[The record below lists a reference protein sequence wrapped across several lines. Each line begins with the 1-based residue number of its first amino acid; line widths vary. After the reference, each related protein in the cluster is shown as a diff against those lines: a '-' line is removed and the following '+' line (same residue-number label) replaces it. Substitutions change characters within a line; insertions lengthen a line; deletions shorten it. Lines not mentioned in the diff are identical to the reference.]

1 MAKAAKIRADL
12 VELARAFLN
21 SDGFKAEVV
30 RTMPMEVVLSFESAM
45 DTVLVSNEGFNTFKQ
60 QWIACYRKYS
70 RQWAKSEVAR
80 NWSLALDAAVRFVQ
94 REDDAS
100 GDGQQVFDQRYRA
113 LYVALHEK
121 IESARRIGYGF
132 DTIASALVEEI
143 GNVITKMDNVKIVV
157 AKTHKV
163 AKPGSASKRG
173 NGKTHNLALRP
184 RDRKKGKGKNNK
196 NKK

>member
-1 MAKAAKIRADL
+1 MAKAKIKADL

-30 RTMPMEVVLSFESAM
+30 RTMPVDVVLSFESAM
-45 DTVLVSNEGFNTFKQ
+45 NEVLVSTEGFNTFKA
-60 QWIACYRKYS
+60 QWIACYRKFA
-70 RQWAKSEVAR
+70 RQWAKSELNR

-94 REDDAS
+94 RSDDA
-100 GDGQQVFDQRYRA
+100 GNDGQNVFDHHYRTS
-113 LYVALHEK
+113 YCVLHDK

-132 DTIASALVEEI
+132 DIAASELVEEI
-143 GNVITKMDNVKIVV
+143 GKLITKMDSIKIIV

-163 AKPGSASKRG
+163 SKPGSASKRG
-173 NGKTHNLALRP
+173 LGKTHNSTLRP
-184 RDRKKGKGKNNK
+184 RDRKKGKGKTK